1 MTTKIDGTLGV
12 DKVQLPAILSIQD
25 LQWVGCA
32 VGEAKHLEVAD
43 SPLPPKDS
51 PFYRYI
57 LLTESANDTDGYND
71 NLLINQVVVGEG
83 VERKVT
89 AELNMPES
97 PLHGKVITLRNSS
110 SNGVFLRAGETAGV
124 YKQDQMQRI
133 EGEVEFFNNRGDVLT
148 FSGALEGRVAS
159 SPSSSGSGGGG
170 FRELH
175 LDSANS
181 PNARTSDTTAGE
193 TAPTHVTAIALLRVI

>member
-1 MTTKIDGTLGV
+1 
-12 DKVQLPAILSIQD
+12 
-25 LQWVGCA
+25 
-32 VGEAKHLEVAD
+32 
-43 SPLPPKDS
+43 
-51 PFYRYI
+51 
-57 LLTESANDTDGYND
+57 
-71 NLLINQVVVGEG
+71 VVVGEG

-133 EGEVEFFNNRGDVLT
+133 TGV
-148 FSGALEGRVAS
+148 VAQT
-159 SPSSSGSGGGG
+159 GGGVTQTADAFTLEANPDAIG
-170 FRELH
+170 LSTESGRGARISFN
-175 LDSANS
+175 SANS

>member
-1 MTTKIDGTLGV
+1 
-12 DKVQLPAILSIQD
+12 
-25 LQWVGCA
+25 
-32 VGEAKHLEVAD
+32 
-43 SPLPPKDS
+43 
-51 PFYRYI
+51 
-57 LLTESANDTDGYND
+57 
-71 NLLINQVVVGEG
+71 VVVGEG

-133 EGEVEFFNNRGDVLT
+133 EGGVT
-148 FSGALEGRVAS
+148 
-159 SPSSSGSGGGG
+159 SSGVHAQMRSDTLSVNGAFQFETDPSGTSARPENASLPDRANLK
-170 FRELH
+170 F
-175 LDSANS
+175 DSAGS